1 MYNRSCNIIS
11 YYLIKYNKTLL
22 ASDDSIYCMSLSI
35 IVIENA
41 FGFTVIIVRLFI
53 KDIIYVQLLLAR
65 LAMVLDLISML
76 ERSWHI

>member
-22 ASDDSIYCMSLSI
+22 ASDDSIYCMPLSI

-53 KDIIYVQLLLAR
+53 KDIIYVQLLLA
-65 LAMVLDLISML
+65 MVLDLISML

>member
-1 MYNRSCNIIS
+1 MYTNRSCNIIS
-11 YYLIKYNKTLL
+11 YYHKYNKALL
-22 ASDDSIYCMSLSI
+22 ASDDSIYCMPLSI

-53 KDIIYVQLLLAR
+53 KDIIYVQLLLA
-65 LAMVLDLISML
+65 MVLDLISML

>member
-11 YYLIKYNKTLL
+11 YYHKYNKALL
-22 ASDDSIYCMSLSI
+22 ASDDSIYCMPLSI

-53 KDIIYVQLLLAR
+53 KDIIYVQLLLA
-65 LAMVLDLISML
+65 MVLDLISML

>member
-1 MYNRSCNIIS
+1 VYNRSCNIIS
-11 YYLIKYNKTLL
+11 YYHKYNKALL
-22 ASDDSIYCMSLSI
+22 ASDDSIYCMPLSI

>member
-11 YYLIKYNKTLL
+11 YYLKYNKTLL

-53 KDIIYVQLLLAR
+53 KDIIYVQLLLA
-65 LAMVLDLISML
+65 MVLDLISML

>member
-53 KDIIYVQLLLAR
+53 KDIIYVQLLLA
-65 LAMVLDLISML
+65 MVLDLISML

>member
-11 YYLIKYNKTLL
+11 YYLKYNKTLL

-41 FGFTVIIVRLFI
+41 FGFTAIIVRLFI
-53 KDIIYVQLLLAR
+53 KDIIYVQLLLA
-65 LAMVLDLISML
+65 MVLDLISML